1 MNSVAIF
8 ISVLV
13 QQAIGA
19 AYYGILGGAW
29 AESLGK
35 TRADFE
41 ASAGDPVPY
50 LTGIISSIFLSLGTA
65 WIFRQTGVRTLV
77 TGSRYAI
84 LFFLFFSVFVSTMHT
99 YYAHTSQTRLLIDTG
114 YDFLVFLVTGAIIGG
129 FPKKEKSTRSISS
142 I

>member
-1 MNSVAIF
+1 MNAVAIF

-19 AYYGILGGAW
+19 VYYGILGGAW

-41 ASAGDPVPY
+41 ASAGDPIPY
-50 LTGIISSIFLSLGTA
+50 LTGIISSIFLSLGIS
-65 WIFRQTGVRTLV
+65 WIFRQIGIRTLV
-77 TGSRYAI
+77 TGIRYAI

-99 YYAHTSQTRLLIDTG
+99 YYAHLSQKRLLIDSG
-114 YDFLVFLVTGAIIGG
+114 YDFLVFLVAGAIIGA

>member
-13 QQAIGA
+13 QQAVGA
-19 AYYGILGGAW
+19 VYYGILGGAW

-50 LTGIISSIFLSLGTA
+50 VTGILSSIFLSLGTA
-65 WIFRQTGVRTLV
+65 WIFRQIGVRTLV
-77 TGSRYAI
+77 TGLRYGF
-84 LFFLFFSVFVSTMHT
+84 LFFLFFSVFESTMHT
-99 YYAHTSQTRLLIDTG
+99 YYAHLSQRTLLIDSC
-114 YDFLVFLVTGAIIGG
+114 YDLLTFLIAGAIIGA